1 MKNYEKHIRVIED
14 FPKKGISFKD
24 ICPLLME
31 PKAFDESI
39 EDMAEIVREW
49 GGCDIVAG
57 PEARGFIFA
66 LPLAQKLGKGFVMAR
81 KKGKLPG
88 ETLSKTYEI
97 EYGTDTIEVP
107 KFAIKPGSKIVL
119 VDDLL
124 ATGGTMAALTELF
137 EAVGAKVVGVIT
149 LIELTDLNGKE
160 VISAPY
166 ESLIKYPH

>member
-1 MKNYEKHIRVIED
+1 MKNYEKCIRVIED

-24 ICPLLME
+24 ICPLLMD

-39 EDMAEIVREW
+39 EDMAKIVRKW
-49 GGCDIVAG
+49 DCDILAG

-88 ETLSKTYEI
+88 KTLSKTYDI

-107 KFAIKPGSKIVL
+107 AFAIKPGTRVVL

-124 ATGGTMAALTELF
+124 ATGGTIEALIELF
-137 EAVGAKVVGVIT
+137 EEVGAKVVGVIT

-160 VISAPY
+160 AISAPY

>member
-1 MKNYEKHIRVIED
+1 MKNYEKCIRVIED

-24 ICPLLME
+24 ICPLLMD

-39 EDMAEIVREW
+39 EDMAKIVRKW
-49 GGCDIVAG
+49 DCDV
-57 PEARGFIFA
+57 
-66 LPLAQKLGKGFVMAR
+66 
-81 KKGKLPG
+81 LPG
-88 ETLSKTYEI
+88 KTLSKTYDI

-107 KFAIKPGSKIVL
+107 AFAIKPGTRVVL

-124 ATGGTMAALTELF
+124 ATGGTIEALIELF
-137 EAVGAKVVGVIT
+137 EEVGAKVVGVIT

-160 VISAPY
+160 AISAPY